1 VTTGDHLL
9 KTVLDGYWPVAG
21 MDLLLLAGAGLAL
34 YAARK
39 LSRPASQNASASETF
54 QAEGGH
60 A

>member
-1 VTTGDHLL
+1 VI
-9 KTVLDGYWPVAG
+9 VVA
-21 MDLLLLAGAGLAL
+21 AWFVVGLAL